1 MDEKELAHFKDDIL
15 RLLVDK
21 DLGADINWLAAKLK
35 IVGANR
41 DYLKTVL
48 DEIDDWN
55 INVLHVT
62 RNERYYM
69 QPTPLTKKFLAIGGF
84 VNQYESD
91 LEADLQAAAISN
103 QENKIR
109 DLQEE
114 NLTLSNQVA
123 TMKIKTYWF
132 PIILSSLS
140 AIIAIASLFYPIPD
154 TDLKPE
160 LQELKDKVDSLRLD
174 FRKENDDLKERLYEA
189 ELLIAVY
196 EGEEAN

>member
-15 RLLVDK
+15 RLFVDK
-21 DLGADINWLAAKLK
+21 KNGADIYWLVHQINMEGL
-35 IVGANR
+35 NR
-41 DYLKTVL
+41 EYIESVL
-48 DEIDDWN
+48 EDIDEWDL
-55 INVLHVT
+55 NVLQVI

-69 QPTPLTKKFLAIGGF
+69 QPTPLTKKFLDQGGF

-91 LEADLQAAAISN
+91 LEADLQAASISN

-132 PIILSSLS
+132 PIIISSLS
-140 AIIAIASLFYPIPD
+140 AIIAIVSLFYPIPD
-154 TDLKPE
+154 TVSKPE
-160 LQELKDKVDSLRLD
+160 LQELRNEVDSLRIE
-174 FRKENDDLKERLYEA
+174 FKKENDELKEKLYEA

-196 EGEEAN
+196 ESE